1 MYLLSTSALLLSL
14 KVPIFSV
21 LIHTLRTGAYLQ
33 NTAQF
38 DRDPDFIGNSAGG
51 SATPAAPAAQGL
63 VPQVAYRLSVDQR
76 RPHLKFSPDPSA
88 GSGVVEVT
96 YIHTHT
102 FTFIY
107 G

>member
-51 SATPAAPAAQGL
+51 SATPAAPAAPTSAAPAVQAAQLNVPYKQQYNAAEKNAYAYQPDLNLQGY
-63 VPQVAYRLSVDQR
+63 PGYNG
-76 RPHLKFSPDPSA
+76 F
-88 GSGVVEVT
+88 
-96 YIHTHT
+96 
-102 FTFIY
+102 
-107 G
+107 